1 MKTSS
6 MVPAILLQRL
16 LADAIALDA
25 GIEAE
30 RARSMASFFT
40 SIEEF
45 IESPLHTRNFLSVSG
60 KRQQILKLAEL
71 KSAESFRRKLAASDY
86 PVDDILCIIEQNRP
100 ARCVSKCSFCNVEVV
115 PSREQRFAVCWPP

>member
-6 MVPAILLQRL
+6 KVPAILLQRI
-16 LADAIALDA
+16 LADAMALSA

-30 RARSMASFFT
+30 RARSVASFFT

-45 IESPLHTRNFLSVSG
+45 IESPLHMRRFLSVSG
-60 KRQQILKLAEL
+60 KRQQILTSAEF
-71 KSAESFRRKLAASDY
+71 KSAEIFRRKLAASDY

-100 ARCVSKCSFCNVEVV
+100 VRCESKCSFCNVEVV
-115 PSREQRFAVCWPP
+115 PSRDQRFAICWP